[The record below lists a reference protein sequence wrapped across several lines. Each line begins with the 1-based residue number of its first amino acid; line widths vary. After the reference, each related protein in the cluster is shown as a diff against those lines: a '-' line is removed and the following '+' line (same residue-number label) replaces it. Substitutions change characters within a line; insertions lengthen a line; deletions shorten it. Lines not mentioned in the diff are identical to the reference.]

1 MPEVTIARLLPLW
14 YKALG
19 RDNIAA
25 TDDFFALG
33 GTSIE
38 GVELLAEVAD
48 AFGVEVPPL
57 AMYDEAS
64 TPGGMASLID
74 AAMNGSRDNANT

>member
-1 MPEVTIARLLPLW
+1 MPEDTITRLLPLW
-14 YKALG
+14 RKALR
-19 RDNIAA
+19 RDDVAE

-38 GVELLAEVAD
+38 GVELLAEVVD
-48 AFGVEVPPL
+48 TFGIDVPPL

-64 TPGGMASLID
+64 TPGGMAVLID
-74 AAMNGSRDNANT
+74 AAANGGRDYANT

>member
-1 MPEVTIARLLPLW
+1 MSQEIISRLLPLW
-14 YKALG
+14 CKALG
-19 RDNIAA
+19 RDRIGE

-38 GVELLAEVAD
+38 GVELLADVTD
-48 AFGVEVPPL
+48 TFGVEVPPL

-64 TPGGMASLID
+64 TPRGMAVLLD
-74 AAMNGSRDNANT
+74 AAVNRSHHRANT